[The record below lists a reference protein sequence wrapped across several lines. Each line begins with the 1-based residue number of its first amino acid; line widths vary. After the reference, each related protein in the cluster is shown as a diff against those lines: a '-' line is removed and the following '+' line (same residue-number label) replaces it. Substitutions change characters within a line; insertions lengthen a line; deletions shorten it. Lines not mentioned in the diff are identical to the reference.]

1 MAPSCAAYDVTG
13 LADRNQ
19 ADDTFRF
26 LPCVKIVVTVRQTRK
41 QKAPTASAKSPWRHC
56 LSESSSDSACPSS
69 VNALHLNRGPNAS
82 FVTWASVHSATAR
95 SFRTHRQRRA

>member
-41 QKAPTASAKSPWRHC
+41 QKAPYGQRKVALAPLLERVVVRLCMSLVRQ
-56 LSESSSDSACPSS
+56 CP
-69 VNALHLNRGPNAS
+69 AP
-82 FVTWASVHSATAR
+82 
-95 SFRTHRQRRA
+95 